1 MSKKRNQQKPPRAFA
16 VSGAFSDAARRYMAE
31 EAPEAVHRWCM
42 DHSDKLRDLRRPSV
56 SVFTEEFTRE
66 QGTVRREWTVD
77 LSNPPAFP
85 IRPFKP
91 VDEDED
97 IEAEGDVR

>member
-1 MSKKRNQQKPPRAFA
+1 MSKKRNQQKPLRAFTL
-16 VSGAFSDAARRYMAE
+16 SGAFSDATLRYMAR

-42 DHSDKLRDLRRPSV
+42 DYSDELRALHRPSI
-56 SVFTEEFTRE
+56 SVFTEEWGK
-66 QGTVRREWTVD
+66 GTGTTRREWTVD

-91 VDEDED
+91 VDGDEAEDE
-97 IEAEGDVR
+97 A